1 MSSDSMPTEDASQRL
16 EAQECAQAA
25 KSIER
30 IILELEARTG
40 KKVEGLT
47 IPFSGTVWISLKD

>member
-1 MSSDSMPTEDASQRL
+1 MPTEDASQRL
-16 EAQECAQAA
+16 EAQECVQAA
-25 KSIER
+25 KAIEW